1 MNRRVFCFHFV
12 IVLFCFFFLV
22 WILFIMIVISASS
35 IKLQP
40 FNSPDADT

>member
-1 MNRRVFCFHFV
+1 MTGEPQSFLFSFCYCFV
-12 IVLFCFFFLV
+12 LWV
-22 WILFIMIVISASS
+22 LFIMIVISASS